1 MCEKDATYSIPYI
14 QLSGSPP
21 ACAGRTS
28 FRQSLCTSQRDH
40 PRSRGKDAILN
51 IITNELEGSPPL
63 AREGHS
69 EERFHTKEAEI
80 TPAFA
85 GRTYFFAD
93 SVYISQDHPRMCG
106 KDSVKNV
113 SEYLIPGSPPHV
125 REGLTASKS
134 VLNFFRITPAC
145 AGRTYAF
152 VIFPHFLQDHP
163 RMCGKDR
170 LIRKGQGQWLGSPP
184 HVREGLD

>member
-1 MCEKDATYSIPYI
+1 MAYYQGSPPHVRERRYI
-14 QLSGSPP
+14 QYTIHSTLRITP

-69 EERFHTKEAEI
+69 EERFHTKEAGI

-85 GRTYFFAD
+85 GRTNCFK
-93 SVYISQDHPRMCG
+93 IC
-106 KDSVKNV
+106 VK
-113 SEYLIPGSPPHV
+113 
-125 REGLTASKS
+125 
-134 VLNFFRITPAC
+134 
-145 AGRTYAF
+145 
-152 VIFPHFLQDHP
+152 FLQDHP
-163 RMCGKDR
+163 RMCGKDICFCYFST
-170 LIRKGQGQWLGSPP
+170 LFAGSPP
-184 HVREGLD
+184 HVREGPTYKKGARTMARITPACAGRTFKSK